1 MRRQITPIA
10 LLWLFLASNL
20 TLASA
25 QEDLTSQTTRCEEE
39 RHLFL
44 SLRDL
49 YFFECSP
56 PDSNPVGPKC
66 IALLRQ
72 YLDAQALYLECLE
85 NRDFDEGEIQWE

>member
-1 MRRQITPIA
+1 MRRYITPFA
-10 LLWLFLASNL
+10 FLGLFLASNL

-25 QEDLTSQTTRCEEE
+25 QEAFSAQVTQCEEE

-56 PDSNPVGPKC
+56 PESHPSGPKC
-66 IALLRQ
+66 MRLLRQ

-85 NRDFDEGEIQWE
+85 NENDGKGETQWE